1 MNVNCDCG
9 NVLTTENDLKRGYC
23 FGCHVKSIRLGF
35 KHGKENFHG
44 PTIREQQRFYEDSQK
59 FKDGKITK
67 VPDRAKLI

>member
-1 MNVNCDCG
+1 MNCDCG

-67 VPDRAKLI
+67 VPDRAELI